1 MERELEG
8 EQKCLGEQKNIDKA
22 NKTSQMPTKKRT
34 KNRTQQQKESYKVF
48 NHFFLIART
57 KRKKE
62 SRTKAEKN
70 TYI

>member
-8 EQKCLGEQKNIDKA
+8 EQKILGEQKNIDKA
-22 NKTSQMPTKKRT
+22 NKTSQTSTKKRA
-34 KNRTQQQKESYKVF
+34 RTEHNNKQNFIRYLYR
-48 NHFFLIART
+48 FFLIAHD

-62 SRTKAEKN
+62 SRTRAEKN